1 MIARALR
8 LRQVFFLF
16 FIFLFLFLFFLKQV
30 IDIFVSR
37 HSEMANYQL
46 SPADWI
52 QIDGFAKILQVL
64 YTLFCLCYYLYMYLC
79 LGSSCISAET
89 IK

>member
-1 MIARALR
+1 MVINPFYDCTCFISLSSI
-8 LRQVFFLF
+8 FF
-16 FIFLFLFLFFLKQV
+16 FFLKQA

-52 QIDGFAKILQVL
+52 QIDEFAKILQVL
-64 YTLFCLCYYLYMYLC
+64 YILFYLCYYLHILYLC
-79 LGSSCISAET
+79 LGSSCISADT